1 MDSNNIRP
9 PDSVIKER
17 LIQIPY
23 LPNNHNN
30 NDNNEAD
37 YALKKAIKLSQTEF
51 HNKEEEETFN
61 AICNDLREQENK
73 ERQNKFT
80 TVKTQLK
87 KLILFD
93 KDNVYYYEVILS
105 AVEMYEQGLIQT
117 YKVEQNEYNN
127 IFSTLKSI
135 RLPSSELNE
144 LTKLIVII

>member
-17 LIQIPY
+17 LIQMPY
-23 LPNNHNN
+23 HNKN
-30 NDNNEAD
+30 NDATD

-51 HNKEEEETFN
+51 HHMEEEETFN
-61 AICNDLREQENK
+61 SICNGLREQENK
-73 ERQNKFT
+73 ERQTKFT
-80 TVKTQLK
+80 TIKTQLN

-127 IFSTLKSI
+127 IFSTLKTI